1 MIDYEE
7 HPAAAHQQ
15 SDNEEDDKRESF
27 LFRILNSRA
36 KKGSKKLPGL
46 ESFERSKS
54 APIKSKIQNRILN
67 SFHSLSTQGHFLL
80 ILSTTLLLKG
90 GLFSGWWLLWQ
101 SAIA

>member
-67 SFHSLSTQGHFLL
+67 SFHSCSLSTQGHFLL
-80 ILSTTLLLKG
+80 ILSTTLLSKVI
-90 GLFSGWWLLWQ
+90 
-101 SAIA
+101 AII